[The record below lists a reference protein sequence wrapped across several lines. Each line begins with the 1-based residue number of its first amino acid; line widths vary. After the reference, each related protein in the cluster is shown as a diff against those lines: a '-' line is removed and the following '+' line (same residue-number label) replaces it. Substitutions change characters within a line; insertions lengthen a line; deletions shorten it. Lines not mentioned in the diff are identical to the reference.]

1 MTDKPSV
8 KQQPKSQ
15 AIRTALCDLNGV
27 ARGKRIPAV
36 QIDKALQGATRMP
49 LSSTMVDIWGRDIHG
64 SEFIFDTGDGDGI
77 CQSIRDK
84 VLPAPWLGPQAGT
97 IPVWMYTEDGE
108 PSDIDPRHALAAVIQ
123 RFKEKNLTPVVA
135 TELEFYLL
143 PIDSNNTELDV
154 EEIYSVQQLDR
165 LSPLL
170 DDIYA
175 ACEAQGIA
183 ADAATSESGAGQFEV
198 NLLHRDNAL
207 LAADDAVFFK
217 YIVKGYARAHGYRA
231 TFMAK
236 PKGTDAGNGMHL
248 HFSLLDAEGHNV
260 FDNGT
265 DSGSDLLSFAVAG
278 VLSAMKESTLIF
290 APHFNSYRRLRPNAH
305 APTAVCW
312 GFENRTAAVRIPGG
326 AAAARRIEHRV
337 AGADANPYLVMAVVL
352 GAALKGIEN
361 KQPPPAPIEGNAYD
375 ADVDALPDQWSA
387 AIQAFEQGDWITDIF
402 PKKLKR
408 VFVQL
413 KNQELSRFHEQVS
426 PFELKSYAEHV

>member
-183 ADAATSESGAGQFEV
+183 ADAATSE
-198 NLLHRDNAL
+198 
-207 LAADDAVFFK
+207 
-217 YIVKGYARAHGYRA
+217 
-231 TFMAK
+231 
-236 PKGTDAGNGMHL
+236 
-248 HFSLLDAEGHNV
+248 
-260 FDNGT
+260 
-265 DSGSDLLSFAVAG
+265 
-278 VLSAMKESTLIF
+278 
-290 APHFNSYRRLRPNAH
+290 
-305 APTAVCW
+305 
-312 GFENRTAAVRIPGG
+312 
-326 AAAARRIEHRV
+326 RV
-337 AGADANPYLVMAVVL
+337 PMV
-352 GAALKGIEN
+352 I
-361 KQPPPAPIEGNAYD
+361 
-375 ADVDALPDQWSA
+375 
-387 AIQAFEQGDWITDIF
+387 
-402 PKKLKR
+402 
-408 VFVQL
+408 VQL
-413 KNQELSRFHEQVS
+413 LWPNPKAQMQVTGCIYIFHYLMQKDIMS
-426 PFELKSYAEHV
+426 LTTARTRDRICLALQ